1 MKYAVSL
8 QEMVSALNNQQRGI
22 FQSKDQVHEQ
32 LMRLVKM
39 LPEWL
44 EAKDVGHSGRFLK
57 LVNPSLAAPKV
68 YELIKQRAE
77 LP

>member
-1 MKYAVSL
+1 
-8 QEMVSALNNQQRGI
+8 
-22 FQSKDQVHEQ
+22 
-32 LMRLVKM
+32 MRLVKM

-44 EAKDVGHSGRFLK
+44 EAKDVGNSGRFLK
-57 LVNPSLAAPKV
+57 LVNPSLTAPKV